1 MSPRRMAR
9 LPVLLRMGTLL
20 LVAAGPTACA
30 TTDCDPTQ
38 GGLIQGIRCDS
49 SGGFDARIKDRQNQQ
64 ASLLDQQMALERE
77 IQGVEAQRAGLAS
90 QIETKQAEQARA
102 EQQLAAVR
110 RKLASGQ
117 QQNVALQKQA
127 KSLEADIAKSKADI
141 NGLSQQ
147 DQQKKAR
154 LAKLSREQQ
163 NLDQEYKAATG
174 GK

>member
-127 KSLEADIAKSKADI
+127 KSLKRTSP
-141 NGLSQQ
+141 
-147 DQQKKAR
+147 KAR
-154 LAKLSREQQ
+154 RTSTASASKISRKRRDWP
-163 NLDQEYKAATG
+163 N
-174 GK
+174 